1 MGNTSLNDFIAL
13 QDATVNLDK
22 DYATKHVELTG
33 LKKNRDEKI
42 RELSDLI
49 TRFRSGMRS
58 TYGADSPQYAQAGGT
73 PNSARKAPTRKNK
86 TAKAPKAVIPPPP
99 PTAPTVNT

>member
-73 PNSARKAPTRKNK
+73 PNSARKAPTRKKQDCQSPESSDPNA
-86 TAKAPKAVIPPPP
+86 TSTPNRPDS
-99 PTAPTVNT
+99 